1 MDEMKL
7 DKELSSYDFSLNHP
21 VRETLKARLMNMH
34 RMDNRKAGPW
44 AGRMDD
50 HELDYAVA
58 AGGIRV
64 KQKDED
70 DSEGKIK

>member
-21 VRETLKARLMNMH
+21 IRETLKARLMNMH

-44 AGRMDD
+44 AGRLADT
-50 HELDYAVA
+50 ELDYAVA

-64 KQKDED
+64 KKKDGD
-70 DSEGKIK
+70 DPEEKMK